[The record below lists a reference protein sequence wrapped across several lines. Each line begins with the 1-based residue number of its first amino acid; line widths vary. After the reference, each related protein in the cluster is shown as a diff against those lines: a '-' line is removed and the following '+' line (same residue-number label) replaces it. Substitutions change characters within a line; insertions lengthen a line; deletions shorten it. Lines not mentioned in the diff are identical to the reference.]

1 MKKDSLA
8 YKAYTE
14 IRKKLLAS
22 QLSPGTRL
30 KEDAWSKQLGIN
42 RMAIRE
48 ALTRLL
54 GEQLL
59 LRGEKG
65 GFFVKSFTPEDI
77 KEIKE
82 LREILETGALKLIIQ
97 NKRAKQIVPKL
108 REICVDY
115 NNMIKKGYFS
125 GACEADIKFH
135 ETIIFEA
142 GNTKLKDMYSASNIP
157 LFHQKIGQAQSDPN
171 DYEITEG
178 EHTALV
184 NALEKEDYE
193 LAKSILIKHFARGE
207 SLVLDMAQINTL

>member
-1 MKKDSLA
+1 MKEESLA
-8 YKAYTE
+8 HQAYME

-22 QLSPGTRL
+22 QLPSGTRL

-82 LREILETGALKLIIQ
+82 LRELLEIGAIKLIIQ
-97 NKRAKQIVPKL
+97 NNKVKKIVPVL
-108 REICVDY
+108 REICNDY
-115 NNMIKKGYFS
+115 SNMISKGYYS

-135 ETIIFEA
+135 ETIISEA
-142 GNTKLKDMYSASNIP
+142 GNSRLKDIYIASNIP
-157 LFHQKIGQAQSDPN
+157 LFHKKIGQAQSNPN

-178 EHTALV
+178 EHISLV

-193 LAKSILIKHFARGE
+193 QAKDILIKHFSRGE
-207 SLVLDMAQINTL
+207 SLVLEV